1 MTGASCGSSH
11 ETAALLTR
19 RLLVACALLGGC
31 ASSTAPD
38 TPGVPVVGSWRYAG
52 RQTTPVD
59 ADLAGTLVF
68 STQVGARIG
77 GALDFMET
85 SAQGVQRRIA
95 GAATGRT
102 LDSTTVDFDVTLA
115 GVTRRHVGVVKG
127 DSVTG
132 TWIEQ
137 PLGGGAP
144 SAAGSFRGARQ
155 R

>member
-1 MTGASCGSSH
+1 MNRVPRRHAR
-11 ETAALLTR
+11 AAMPHIAL
-19 RLLVACALLGGC
+19 RLAGCALLAAC

-38 TPGVPVVGSWRYAG
+38 TPGVPVVGTWRYAG
-52 RQTTPVD
+52 RQTTPAD

-68 STQVGARIG
+68 STQAGARIG
-77 GALDFMET
+77 GALDFIET
-85 SAQGVQRRIA
+85 NATGAQRRIA
-95 GAATGRT
+95 GAAAGRT
-102 LDSTTVDFDVTLA
+102 VDSTTLDFDVTLS

-137 PLGGGAP
+137 PIGGGAP